1 MSNDWELRL
10 GGGGGGGEGVRIS
23 GFRGSVRG
31 LVGPPSLGGVGGH

>member
-10 GGGGGGGEGVRIS
+10 GGGVRIS

-31 LVGPPSLGGVGGH
+31 LVGPPSLGGVGGGGGRGH